1 MSECGAG
8 CQGKED
14 NFRRN
19 SSPKQRFTIPE
30 SSITLPESAPNFR
43 DEFAVDSPLQRRVRA
58 NLDHLSPAQ
67 ARAFMLAD
75 NRLAEIADWDDRLL
89 AQQLKELSLL
99 VLDFN
104 IEDTG
109 LEMGEI
115 DLRISFGTINVT
127 PL

>member
-1 MSECGAG
+1 
-8 CQGKED
+8 
-14 NFRRN
+14 
-19 SSPKQRFTIPE
+19 
-30 SSITLPESAPNFR
+30 
-43 DEFAVDSPLQRRVRA
+43 
-58 NLDHLSPAQ
+58 
-67 ARAFMLAD
+67 MLAD